1 MSDKVAQEVAD
12 KKKAPPHTKRR
23 DVAYPDYNKSLIMQ
37 RHRSPLRSGGERAA
51 QTGLTGAVL
60 GALIARIMSNK
71 PQHVAGGALAGGALG
86 AVPGFISGTREAD
99 SENSRLLFLR
109 RRMGINEPGEFDAL
123 LQHPEVSA
131 QLIQKSGSTKQAAIP
146 PAVLKAVIGGLA
158 GGAAGAGWGYGI
170 APHISG
176 YADVPAAR
184 QLSGVSGTLT
194 GAAIGALAR
203 GRPAALK
210 AFLSGKDDPRTAL
223 ALPGAIAAGE
233 LIPSGVAMM
242 ARQSKATQELADAT
256 KAISLPETIS
266 RLASSSTARGAGVG
280 VGAAGLAA
288 IVSGLSRSKRDK
300 EIREGRGRA
309 GMVTSDF
316 LKYLLPA
323 MVGGGVVGSLVGK
336 RQPA

>member
-1 MSDKVAQEVAD
+1 
-12 KKKAPPHTKRR
+12 
-23 DVAYPDYNKSLIMQ
+23 
-37 RHRSPLRSGGERAA
+37 
-51 QTGLTGAVL
+51 
-60 GALIARIMSNK
+60 
-71 PQHVAGGALAGGALG
+71 
-86 AVPGFISGTREAD
+86 
-99 SENSRLLFLR
+99 
-109 RRMGINEPGEFDAL
+109 
-123 LQHPEVSA
+123 
-131 QLIQKSGSTKQAAIP
+131 
-146 PAVLKAVIGGLA
+146 
-158 GGAAGAGWGYGI
+158 
-170 APHISG
+170 
-176 YADVPAAR
+176 
-184 QLSGVSGTLT
+184 
-194 GAAIGALAR
+194 
-203 GRPAALK
+203 
-210 AFLSGKDDPRTAL
+210 
-223 ALPGAIAAGE
+223 
-233 LIPSGVAMM
+233 MM